1 MIQIIDYGAGNI
13 RSVINALNK
22 LGIESRIVSSAKE
35 LKLDCKTIFPGV
47 GAAGSAMRQL
57 KERGFAKAI
66 PQITA
71 PFLGICLG
79 MQLLMDFSEENSTEC
94 LKIIKG
100 KVLKFNNTKSITT
113 VKIPQIGWNKVE
125 QKYSKQPQTENTRL
139 FKGIADKSY
148 FYFVNSYYVEADIDS
163 GESQEDQVI
172 GTTNYGINFISAINK
187 KNFYGVQFHPE
198 KSGEIGLQILNNFC
212 KLC

>member
-22 LGIESRIVSSAKE
+22 LGIESKVISSAKE

-57 KERGFAKAI
+57 EERGFKKAI
-66 PQITA
+66 TRITA

-79 MQLLMDFSEENSTEC
+79 MQLLMDFSEENDTDC
-94 LKIIKG
+94 LGVIKG
-100 KVLKFNNTKSITT
+100 RT
-113 VKIPQIGWNKVE
+113 VKFPSSLKVPQVGWNKVE
-125 QKYSKQPQTENTRL
+125 QKRSQPKNLQL
-139 FKGIADKSY
+139 FEGIPDGSC
-148 FYFVNSYYVEADIDS
+148 FYFVNSYYIEPDLALD
-163 GESQEDQVI
+163 ESKKIQII
-172 GTTNYGINFISAINK
+172 GTTNYGVNFTSAVKK

-198 KSGEIGLQILNNFC
+198 KSGESGLALLNNFY

>member
-22 LGIESRIVSSAKE
+22 LGIESKVISSAKE

-57 KERGFAKAI
+57 EERGFKKAI
-66 PQITA
+66 AQITA

-79 MQLLMDFSEENSTEC
+79 MQLLMDFSEENDTDC
-94 LKIIKG
+94 LGVIKG
-100 KVLKFNNTKSITT
+100 RT
-113 VKIPQIGWNKVE
+113 VKFPNSLKVPQIGWNKVE
-125 QKYSKQPQTENTRL
+125 QKKSQPKNPQL
-139 FKGIADKSY
+139 FEGIPDESY
-148 FYFVNSYYVEADIDS
+148 FYFVNSYYLELDKKYS
-163 GESQEDQVI
+163 EI
-172 GTTNYGINFISAINK
+172 GTTNYGVNFTSAIK
-187 KNFYGVQFHPE
+187 EKNFYGVQFHPE
-198 KSGEIGLQILNNFC
+198 KSGEIGLALLNNFY